1 MEYGVTVLSVV
12 GLFVVLL
19 LERKCT
25 CGSKDWDLVPIG
37 GIGYIV
43 MILSAWLVPMATTVL
58 AALMAIATLWLII
71 KSIQIREFCMLCLG
85 IWLVNTAIVVVV
97 FIS

>member
-1 MEYGVTVLSVV
+1 MEYGITVLSVL

-19 LERKCT
+19 LERRCT

-37 GIGYIV
+37 GIGYILT
-43 MILSAWLVPMATTVL
+43 ILAVWLVPVVMTGLV
-58 AALMAIATLWLII
+58 ALMAIATLWLIL

-85 IWLVNTAIVVVV
+85 IWLVNAGIVLTVLV
-97 FIS
+97 S

>member
-19 LERKCT
+19 LEKECT
-25 CGSKDWDLVPIG
+25 CGSRHWNLAPIG

-43 MILSAWLVPMATTVL
+43 TILAVWLVPVVMTGL

-71 KSIQIREFCMLCLG
+71 KTILIREFCMLCLAA
-85 IWLVNTAIVVVV
+85 WLVNAGIALVV
-97 FIS
+97 FTS

>member
-19 LERKCT
+19 LEKKCT
-25 CGSKDWDLVPIG
+25 CGSEHWNLAPIG

-43 MILSAWLVPMATTVL
+43 TIVAVWLVPVVMTGLV
-58 AALMAIATLWLII
+58 ALMAIATLWLIA
-71 KSIQIREFCMLCLG
+71 KSIYIREFCMLCLG
-85 IWLVNTAIVVVV
+85 IWLLNAGIVLVV
-97 FIS
+97 FTS